1 MHPVRKLRYKS
12 LILDSHSNLSSISDY
27 ITSLTTQW
35 RCTHRCFLFF
45 KREQFLK
52 SVLDLLQYCFCSM
65 FWFLGC
71 ETCGIL
77 APQPGTDPAPHALE
91 IDVLTTGPSGKS
103 PQIFFR
109 LVSVFHL
116 NSSLS
121 QLLGSAHPE
130 ALPCCV
136 VFLPSFHLSK
146 AGSGGKESACNAGDV
161 DSVRVRKIPWGK
173 E

>member
-1 MHPVRKLRYKS
+1 MY
-12 LILDSHSNLSSISDY
+12 
-27 ITSLTTQW
+27 TQMFSFS
-35 RCTHRCFLFF
+35 FLFF
-45 KREQFLK
+45 SFKRETFLK

-91 IDVLTTGPSGKS
+91 IDVLTSGPSGKS

-136 VFLPSFHLSK
+136 VFSQALSQHGNLLLQ
-146 AGSGGKESACNAGDV
+146 ANGKICPV
-161 DSVRVRKIPWGK
+161 C
-173 E
+173 